1 MTCFLNLIIMKKN
14 YWNGLVLKLK
24 RTLYPINRILHLFSY
39 LSLATKKSKKMK
51 FCYLMLA
58 TYSFNP
64 SVPIF
69 ILTIFVV
76 ILRII
81 INSNMISI
89 ASSAILSTLVFYILP
104 VNALLSLF
112 AHSLLEQPKY
122 KLQDIYRSLSILAEE
137 SDYIQAEVY
146 RNSNFL
152 HKRNTKV
159 LYYDCTNYYFEIE
172 QEDELKKYGKS
183 KEHRPNPIVGMGLF
197 MDGDG
202 FPLAFDIFPEIKT
215 NRNP

>member
-1 MTCFLNLIIMKKN
+1 MKKN

-104 VNALLSLF
+104 VNALLSL
-112 AHSLLEQPKY
+112 SLILCWNSQS
-122 KLQDIYRSLSILAEE
+122 INYRISIVPYLYWPRNLITYRRKFIEILTFFIKETQKFFIMTVRTITLKSNKKMNLKNTEKAKNIVQILS
-137 SDYIQAEVY
+137 
-146 RNSNFL
+146 
-152 HKRNTKV
+152 
-159 LYYDCTNYYFEIE
+159 
-172 QEDELKKYGKS
+172 
-183 KEHRPNPIVGMGLF
+183 
-197 MDGDG
+197 
-202 FPLAFDIFPEIKT
+202 
-215 NRNP
+215 

>member
-1 MTCFLNLIIMKKN
+1 MNMYVAINGTGNSKSIYIMSSYRKNNGKTSSRIFRKLGRLNDLLPQFDNNEEKLLEWARSEAKKDTLSHQQDTAPVLIPFSSDKK
-14 YWNGLVLKLK
+14 
-24 RTLYPINRILHLFSY
+24 I
-39 LSLATKKSKKMK
+39 KKSKKMK

-104 VNALLSLF
+104 VNALLSL
-112 AHSLLEQPKY
+112 SLILCWNSQS
-122 KLQDIYRSLSILAEE
+122 INYRISIVPYL
-137 SDYIQAEVY
+137 YWPRNLITY
-146 RNSNFL
+146 RRKFI
-152 HKRNTKV
+152 
-159 LYYDCTNYYFEIE
+159 EIPT
-172 QEDELKKYGKS
+172 S
-183 KEHRPNPIVGMGLF
+183 FIKE
-197 MDGDG
+197 
-202 FPLAFDIFPEIKT
+202 
-215 NRNP
+215 

>member
-104 VNALLSLF
+104 ETLF
-112 AHSLLEQPKY
+112 FLF
-122 KLQDIYRSLSILAEE
+122 RSFSAGT
-137 SDYIQAEVY
+137 A
-146 RNSNFL
+146 
-152 HKRNTKV
+152 KV
-159 LYYDCTNYYFEIE
+159 
-172 QEDELKKYGKS
+172 
-183 KEHRPNPIVGMGLF
+183 
-197 MDGDG
+197 
-202 FPLAFDIFPEIKT
+202 
-215 NRNP
+215 